1 MPWFKSYRYRF
12 KFEIS
17 STNVDAALAD
27 FPVAL
32 FFNST
37 AGTGSDDVTKIFD
50 AVGADWSKIAVCE
63 ADERTPLWTEVDLWD
78 VDNENGVLHV
88 RVPNISSSQSTY
100 LYVYFDPDGVGNGY
114 IGQTGSDAAKN
125 VWDDDFA
132 AVWHMNGDPSVA
144 SDLKN
149 SKADSHHLTGVNME
163 SADSVDSDTIGKAVN
178 LDGTN
183 EHLVTALSGLP
194 LVNEEKTVE
203 ILANNDD
210 TNRLGLG
217 SRLDYGGVNN
227 ESKGWYLSFDPAN
240 TLRRYYHSSAGE
252 ISYSISTTT
261 NIDRYLAVTVG
272 VNAASPVLYLDGS
285 SVTPTT
291 NDLATGTAESTSG
304 YFGFGKEAIHY
315 ANGQVSEARLSSVA
329 RSAAWIKAT
338 YYTLFDNLGD
348 WKSLE
353 ASLEAADGWLA
364 DWKYRRQI
372 TIPSTGIS
380 GDLEN
385 FPLALFLNSSA
396 GTSDVDMTAVFDELG
411 ANSHKLAVTDHTGVR
426 QLYVEVDNWDNSAE
440 SAVLHVGVP
449 FIDSAVDTTLYL
461 YYDSAKA
468 DNDGYV
474 GDTGD
479 AVAQN
484 VWDDNFVAVFHMN
497 DDPSGGTLT
506 DASGT
511 SDATASN
518 FESGDQ
524 TDSDTI
530 GTQITADGSNEK
542 AVTGANC
549 GISGTDPWTC
559 EVILKP
565 TATVQ
570 NQIGIGVV
578 SSNGLARAIQ
588 ATTTEIAIAYQGGRW
603 GVTGTFSAAADTYI
617 VGRLPSGSSAMSATK
632 LDIDGVSQSVSL
644 TAGSN
649 YTINTT
655 DSAIALWLNTP
666 TGTVYGDSPMSE
678 VRLSDTERSDAWIAA
693 TYNTLFDQLFSYA
706 AAGEVAD
713 VAGWLRGFTKRS
725 KITIPSTNIDGALD
739 YFPLTVHLSSSCGT
753 GTDDMTPVF
762 DEIGANHK
770 KLAIT
775 LADGRTQLPIEVDLW
790 DDTNERAVLHARV
803 PNISSSDTTYL
814 YLYFSADVPDNN
826 EYVGGIG
833 DSVTFLIWNEYQ
845 AVWHMSDDPSGTAPQ
860 AMDSTKNENHGTAA
874 GTMLTGDYVDGKAG
888 KAWDLDGTDD
898 EFTVPDNDTLDC
910 TTAYD
915 LTVEAVVNS
924 DTASVMDTIVDT
936 RTTGQGGFIL
946 GFHSD
951 NTAHF
956 WVGDGTD
963 SAEPTGDTTLTRDGT
978 TWYYV
983 GGRFDRLNSND
994 LDVWVNAAD
1003 DVTSTTAATNV
1014 DDLSSTGSKYFGS
1027 NAITSSWTNWSG
1039 ELDEIRVTF
1048 LYRED
1053 AWMKATYYSL
1063 FDTLLS
1069 YDTTFETQD
1078 SWLGNWA
1085 KRIKLTIDSSKI
1097 SSSLTNFPVAVL
1109 ISDAS
1114 GTNDHD
1120 VTAIFD
1126 ELGANNLK
1134 MAVTTDDGLT
1144 QTYAEIAYWNTTSE
1158 RGEVHV
1164 LLPSISSSAD
1174 TVFYLYFDSSQSDNS
1189 TYIGVTG
1196 ATAAEY
1202 VWDTAGFEAVYHMC
1216 QDPSGSLLDSTS
1228 NGHDGTFYGSMD
1240 SNDLVESPKGMAL
1253 DFDGNDDYITIPNS
1267 NLLDPDQYDYTY
1279 EVFYLTSKDYTSAA
1293 GRIYNDY
1300 GTDTDN
1306 YIELT
1311 VQTTNKISHYMR
1323 DLGGDA
1329 LAIQTAG
1336 ADIDDGLWHHNAMAR
1351 DTTTHMDAYEDGS
1364 WIDEV
1369 TNASV
1374 GNIRTDSGALPTI
1387 GKHASAASNYFQ
1399 GRIGEIRL
1407 TYNVA
1412 LSAAWIGATYSTL
1425 MDELLHFSTGELTNQ
1440 WPTGWNN
1447 RKPFVIPAT
1456 NIDADLTDFP
1466 IAMVLDSA
1474 AGTGSTD
1481 ITDIFDEV
1489 GANYKRVAVGD
1500 AQGRLL
1506 PAEIDTWDSSTEK
1519 AVLHVKV
1526 PRIDSDYGALLFLY
1540 YDNDQP
1546 DQGWVGDTG
1555 EHIAQRVWD
1564 DNFVGVYHFS
1574 QDPSGTSPQMLDSTA
1589 GENNLTSTG
1598 SMTDTDLIDSEPG
1611 KGLDFDGSN
1620 DGVTTSVALIT
1631 AYPYTLEVAGPAN
1644 VVAATATGPAINLA
1658 DNSAA
1663 DQQVLVHIEDGYARL
1678 NHYATTSY
1686 TKDGTTLL
1694 TDDVFCHLA
1703 GVGVSA
1709 TERSILTNG
1718 SNKQTD
1724 TTSVTFPTG
1733 VDRASVGFTNDSS
1746 PFYFAGEASEARF
1759 SDYERPDAWLKATY
1773 YTLADNLGAW
1783 GATEYEPYNVT
1794 ITETLSKAGRIT
1806 FSVNTLDD
1814 ELSIQ
1819 EDLAKAGRITFTSS
1833 ALAEN
1838 YVGNITKMIAAAGS
1852 RPRIASAT
1860 GTRPG
1865 IASASGAGPRLAA
1878 AEAFAF
1884 QEKE

>member
-50 AVGADWSKIAVCE
+50 AVGADWSKIAVCG

-88 RVPNISSSQSTY
+88 RVPNILSSQATC

-114 IGQTGSDAAKN
+114 IGATGSDAGKM
-125 VWDDDFA
+125 VWDDNYVGVYHMGQDPSGTAPQIKDSTENVLHGTSTGTMTSGDLVSGTPGKAIDFDGSNDGILLPDNA
-132 AVWHMNGDPSVA
+132 AFSPGTGTFTLDFFFKTNKNYSAAEGCLLGHYGSDTDNLYMVNVYTDNKLRGYVRDGDANAIDMNGYGA
-144 SDLKN
+144 
-149 SKADSHHLTGVNME
+149 
-163 SADSVDSDTIGKAVN
+163 
-178 LDGTN
+178 
-183 EHLVTALSGLP
+183 
-194 LVNEEKTVE
+194 TV
-203 ILANNDD
+203 NDD
-210 TNRLGLG
+210 
-217 SRLDYGGVNN
+217 
-227 ESKGWYLSFDPAN
+227 GWHHACMTRSG
-240 TLRRYYHSSAGE
+240 T
-252 ISYSISTTT
+252 
-261 NIDRYLAVTVG
+261 
-272 VNAASPVLYLDGS
+272 AAALYLDGGLIRTDS
-285 SVTPTT
+285 NASLGTIDVTGGYVPAIGQQKSAVVQ
-291 NDLATGTAESTSG
+291 NLYEDL
-304 YFGFGKEAIHY
+304 I
-315 ANGQVSEARLSSVA
+315 SEVRISMGVA

-338 YYTLFDNLGD
+338 YYTLDDSLGAWSAIEAISEAPAGSWLSD
-348 WKSLE
+348 WQSRIAFTIDSSLVD
-353 ASLEAADGWLA
+353 ADLT
-364 DWKYRRQI
+364 D
-372 TIPSTGIS
+372 
-380 GDLEN
+380 
-385 FPLALFLNSSA
+385 FPVALVLSA
-396 GTSDVDMTAVFDELG
+396 TAGTGTSDLTAIFDALG
-411 ANSHKLAVTDHTGVR
+411 ANSHKIAVTDHTGIR
-426 QLYVEVDNWDNSAE
+426 QLFVEVDTWDESAE
-440 SAVLHVGVP
+440 SAVLHTKVP
-449 FIDSAVDTTLYL
+449 HVDGDTDTILYL
-461 YYDSAKA
+461 YFDAAKA

-474 GDTGD
+474 GDPGD
-479 AVAQN
+479 AVVQN
-484 VWDDNFVAVFHMN
+484 VWSEYLAVWHLSQ
-497 DDPSGGTLT
+497 DPSGGASAMKDSAGSYHGTANGSLGAGDLVDADFGKGIEFNGSSDYISTAFNGTASMRYCVEIAFKRTALYDSQSAVAFSGGYGGDKDGIIIETDTYAGTTGQCILAQGTTNAQWVDGVAEAGTITVANDVWARIVIDGTITTVDGGGHWIGSNNNSTNWFTGIIGEIRISTDENIRTTAWQETTYYTTT
-506 DASGT
+506 DALGAWSTVETFAGT
-511 SDATASN
+511 
-518 FESGDQ
+518 
-524 TDSDTI
+524 
-530 GTQITADGSNEK
+530 
-542 AVTGANC
+542 
-549 GISGTDPWTC
+549 
-559 EVILKP
+559 
-565 TATVQ
+565 
-570 NQIGIGVV
+570 
-578 SSNGLARAIQ
+578 
-588 ATTTEIAIAYQGGRW
+588 
-603 GVTGTFSAAADTYI
+603 
-617 VGRLPSGSSAMSATK
+617 
-632 LDIDGVSQSVSL
+632 
-644 TAGSN
+644 
-649 YTINTT
+649 
-655 DSAIALWLNTP
+655 
-666 TGTVYGDSPMSE
+666 
-678 VRLSDTERSDAWIAA
+678 
-693 TYNTLFDQLFSYA
+693 
-706 AAGEVAD
+706 
-713 VAGWLRGFTKRS
+713 GWLRGFTKRS

-1027 NAITSSWTNWSG
+1027 NAITSSWSNWSG

-1078 SWLGNWA
+1078 SWLGSWA

-1114 GTNDHD
+1114 GTNSHD

-1253 DFDGNDDYITIPNS
+1253 DFDGSDDYITIPNS

-1300 GTDTDN
+1300 GSDTDN
-1306 YIELT
+1306 YVELI
-1311 VQTTNKISHYMR
+1311 VQPTNKISHYMR
-1323 DLGGDA
+1323 DTGGDS

-1351 DTTTHMDAYEDGS
+1351 DTLTHMDAYEDGS
-1364 WIDEV
+1364 WIDED

-1374 GNIRTDSGALPTI
+1374 GNIRTDDGALPTI

-1399 GRIGEIRL
+1399 GRIGELRL

-1466 IAMVLDSA
+1466 IAIVLDSA

-1564 DNFVGVYHFS
+1564 DNFVGVYHLS

-1611 KGLDFDGSN
+1611 KGLDFDGSD

-1644 VVAATATGPAINLA
+1644 VVASTATGPAMGLA

-1746 PFYFAGEASEARF
+1746 PYYFAGEASEARF

-1773 YTLADNLGAW
+1773 YTLVDNLGAW
-1783 GATEYEPYNVT
+1783 GATEYEPYNIT
-1794 ITETLSKAGRIT
+1794 ITENLSKAGRIT
-1806 FSVNTLDD
+1806 FSVNALDD

-1819 EDLAKAGRITFTSS
+1819 EDLAKAGRITFTAS

-1838 YVGNITKMIAAAGS
+1838 YIGNITKMIAAAGS